1 MKNKKENEI
10 IIETS
15 AEEIIETEEKSGAA
29 KALTSVGCFFKKI
42 TKFFRRNKIRNQALL
57 KRGGYSLIITAIVLA
72 VLIAFNV
79 LMSVLSERYHL
90 EIDMTENA
98 QYSMTEENIEFIEK
112 LDNEVNITIVGS
124 KDRDT
129 YISYLYYY
137 ASNLFGISVANQAES
152 DDLTGYF
159 EQTLNLIDKYGEYN
173 EKVNVTY
180 LDPQEPAFNTL
191 MQEFPDYEF
200 LYGDIV
206 VDATINDNERVKILT
221 FEDVYALS
229 EGTTSYYGTSYT
241 INANK
246 LESSLTSAIAYVTS
260 TESKKVAIISGH
272 STKPYTSA
280 YVDILTANNYAIA
293 EITEPTVAKISD
305 DCDAI
310 IICAPTIDFLPE
322 ELTAISEFLD
332 NNGKLG
338 KGLIFFAD
346 AASPYLPNLYGFLEQ
361 WGITTEEGII
371 FETNTSNAFAKIKT
385 TLGTFPVAL
394 ENDKITEN
402 IGQGAITDYNIPM
415 KVGTPVTTA
424 RVATALM
431 RTSATTVIAPVGIND
446 EWTPAED
453 APKQQFD
460 TVIQSV
466 ETGRDTDGNTVT
478 SYVMAFASVEYIQ
491 STWASYAEL
500 CNQNIV
506 MAVSDR
512 AAHVTDTSIT
522 FTSKFIKNESFIADE
537 ATSNTLNW
545 IFVIILP
552 ILVIALGVVIF
563 VRRRNAR

>member
-1 MKNKKENEI
+1 MKNKKEKEI

-15 AEEIIETEEKSGAA
+15 AEEIIETEEKEAS
-29 KALTSVGCFFKKI
+29 KLISSVACFFKNI
-42 TKFFRRNKIRNQALL
+42 TKFFRSGKIRNQALL
-57 KRGGYSLIITAIVLA
+57 KRGGYSLIITSIVLA

-129 YISYLYYY
+129 YTNYLYYY
-137 ASNLFGISVANQAES
+137 ASNLFGISVASQAEY
-152 DDLTGYF
+152 DDLMGYF

-180 LDPQEPAFNTL
+180 LDPQEPAFNKLT
-191 MQEFPDYEF
+191 QDFPDYEF

-206 VDATINDNERVKILT
+206 VDATINGNERVKILT

-260 TESKKVAIISGH
+260 TESKKVVIISGH

-280 YVDILTANNYAIA
+280 YVDILTANNYEIA
-293 EITEPTVAKISD
+293 EIKSPTLAKIPD

-310 IICAPTIDFLPE
+310 IISAPTIDFLPE
-322 ELTAISEFLD
+322 ELTVISEFLD

-346 AASPYLPNLYGFLEQ
+346 AASPYLPNLYGFLKQ
-361 WGITTEEGII
+361 WGISAEEGII
-371 FETNTSNAFAKIKT
+371 FETNESNAFAEIKT

-402 IGQGAITDYNIPM
+402 IGQGAITDYNVPM
-415 KVGTPVTTA
+415 KVCNPVTTA

-431 RTSATTVIAPVGIND
+431 RTSTTAVIAPVGLNK
-446 EWTPAED
+446 EWKPAED
-453 APKQQFD
+453 AKKQQFD

-466 ETGRDTDGNTVT
+466 ETGRDADGKTVT

-491 STWASYAEL
+491 STWASYAAL

-512 AAHVTDTSIT
+512 AAHVTNTSIT

-537 ATSNTLNW
+537 ATGDTLNW

>member
-1 MKNKKENEI
+1 MNKIISGFKVFFESLTRKRIFKESVPALILVVVFSVLAFLPMYLGKRADIEKSNNL
-10 IIETS
+10 IIETATKS
-15 AEEIIETEEKSGAA
+15 LEDTFKNIDEVYRNLEGSIEG
-29 KALTSVGCFFKKI
+29 
-42 TKFFRRNKIRNQALL
+42 
-57 KRGGYSLIITAIVLA
+57 
-72 VLIAFNV
+72 
-79 LMSVLSERYHL
+79 LS
-90 EIDMTENA
+90 
-98 QYSMTEENIEFIEK
+98 
-112 LDNEVNITIVGS
+112 
-124 KDRDT
+124 
-129 YISYLYYY
+129 
-137 ASNLFGISVANQAES
+137 LFGSAGIVKN
-152 DDLTGYF
+152 
-159 EQTLNLIDKYGEYN
+159 KGE
-173 EKVNVTY
+173 
-180 LDPQEPAFNTL
+180 
-191 MQEFPDYEF
+191 
-200 LYGDIV
+200 
-206 VDATINDNERVKILT
+206 
-221 FEDVYALS
+221 AL
-229 EGTTSYYGTSYT
+229 
-241 INANK
+241 
-246 LESSLTSAIAYVTS
+246 
-260 TESKKVAIISGH
+260 
-272 STKPYTSA
+272 
-280 YVDILTANNYAIA
+280 
-293 EITEPTVAKISD
+293 
-305 DCDAI
+305 
-310 IICAPTIDFLPE
+310 
-322 ELTAISEFLD
+322 
-332 NNGKLG
+332 
-338 KGLIFFAD
+338 
-346 AASPYLPNLYGFLEQ
+346 
-361 WGITTEEGII
+361 
-371 FETNTSNAFAKIKT
+371 
-385 TLGTFPVAL
+385 
-394 ENDKITEN
+394 DKITEN